1 MTKKENKMSKLKIL
15 MLDDQQGPIFANII
29 VNFCEID
36 CDMKI
41 VTDLASA
48 ETALEQ
54 SHYDFIFIDYNLG
67 NGSYGYQIM
76 DTVNKTQEKI
86 TTVLLTSESADFVE
100 EKRKKHGI
108 EYYIDKNYTNIMDMV
123 NRFQKILQN

>member
-1 MTKKENKMSKLKIL
+1 

-36 CDMKI
+36 CDMNI
-41 VTDLASA
+41 VTDLTSA

-54 SHYDFIFIDYNLG
+54 SQYNFIFIDYNLG
-67 NGSYGYQIM
+67 NGNFGYQIM

-100 EKRKKHGI
+100 EKRKEQGI
-108 EYYIDKNYTNIMDMV
+108 EYYIDKNYTNIADIV
-123 NRFQKILQN
+123 ERFKKIIHKK